1 MLHPTGGD
9 ENLRPGFDN
18 GQLPVGQ
25 LTSLRGSCPKGERSE
40 SIPPSPPYSKRSS
53 HANAGFFFACCTPVA
68 GRSPLPIPRWRSAYR
83 GYGLCQILAPCLMS
97 GRRPDKR
104 SAIRRCSRSSGGAS
118 LTGATVSALL
128 LHLLTA

>member
-40 SIPPSPPYSKRSS
+40 SIPPDGEPRS
-53 HANAGFFFACCTPVA
+53 APDPPVA
-68 GRSPLPIPRWRSAYR
+68 LRLP
-83 GYGLCQILAPCLMS
+83 GL
-97 GRRPDKR
+97 
-104 SAIRRCSRSSGGAS
+104 
-118 LTGATVSALL
+118 
-128 LHLLTA
+128 H